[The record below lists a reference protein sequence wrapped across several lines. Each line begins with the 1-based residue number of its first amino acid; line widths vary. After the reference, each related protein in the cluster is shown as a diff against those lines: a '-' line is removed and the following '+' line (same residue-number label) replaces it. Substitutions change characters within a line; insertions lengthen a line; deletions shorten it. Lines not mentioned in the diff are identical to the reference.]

1 MKAAYMD
8 GTFEIIY
15 RDIEKP
21 VPNENEVL
29 VKIEYVG
36 ICGSDVHF
44 YENGRIGDFIVNGP
58 FILGH
63 EAAGTIV
70 DTGSKVTNLKIGD
83 RVALEPGVTC
93 GKCEF
98 CKTGRYNLC
107 PEVKFFAT
115 PPYHG
120 VLTEYATHPSDM
132 CFKLPEN
139 VSTKEGALVEPLSV
153 GLHAAAQGEVKL
165 GDSVVIL
172 GGGCIGLVTLLACKA
187 RGAANVIV
195 VDMFGKRLRYAE
207 KLGANHTVNAKEMD
221 VGKELDRLLDGKG
234 ADVVIET
241 AGAVKT
247 IQQTPE
253 MAKRG
258 GTVVLVGMAPQD
270 VIAYDFAQVMA
281 KELNIKSV
289 FRYRNLYPVAI
300 AAIADGKINVGQIA
314 THEFDF
320 RDVKLAFDTVI
331 ENAQDVV
338 KGVIKLV

>member
-8 GTFEIIY
+8 GTYEIIY

-21 VPNENEVL
+21 VPGENEVL

-44 YENGRIGDFIVNGP
+44 YENGRIGDFIVDGP

-63 EAAGTIV
+63 ESAGTIV
-70 DTGSKVTNLKIGD
+70 ETGSKVTDLKTGE
-83 RVALEPGVTC
+83 RVALEPGITC

-120 VLTEYATHPSDM
+120 VLTEYAVHPSDM

-139 VSTKEGALVEPLSV
+139 VSTKEGALVEPLAV
-153 GLHAAAQGEVKL
+153 GLHAAAQGNVKL

-195 VDMFGKRLRYAE
+195 VDMLQKRLDYAE
-207 KLGANHTVNAKEMD
+207 KLGANHTVNAKEIN
-221 VGKELDRLLDGKG
+221 VEKELERLLGGIG
-234 ADVVIET
+234 ADVVLET

-253 MAKRG
+253 FTKRG
-258 GTVVLVGMAPQD
+258 GTIVLVGMAPQD
-270 VIAYDFAQVMA
+270 VIAFDFAKVMA
-281 KELNIKSV
+281 KELSVKSV

-300 AAIADGKINVGQIA
+300 AAIADGKIDVGKIA

-320 RDVKLAFDTVI
+320 SDVKLAFDTVI

-338 KGVIKLV
+338 KGVIKVS